1 MSLENVANNNSVLVR
16 SLQVQLHVAL
26 GIDHYR
32 FALRSQHVGSVRQ
45 TSKIKL
51 LEIHESLAGVF
62 PDARP
67 IALNTPRRES
77 VELSWQW
84 SDKFQTK
91 TEAVAGADYCW
102 HSRRTGS
109 IEFNFKQVSRVEQ
122 NSSVQN
128 HAALAHF
135 GAAAGNNRGGKTLRG
150 QDPDRHVDRHS
161 VPAPR
166 VWRIRHGTDHQ
177 SSAPPGSNYQGTAGG
192 RDRKHDTVMNS
203 RAMRPSK
210 YRSETARHGIP
221 NVG

>member
-77 VELSWQW
+77 VQLSWQLI
-84 SDKFQTK
+84 SQFPTQTK
-91 TEAVAGADYCW
+91 HLPSAD
-102 HSRRTGS
+102 
-109 IEFNFKQVSRVEQ
+109 
-122 NSSVQN
+122 SS
-128 HAALAHF
+128 
-135 GAAAGNNRGGKTLRG
+135 
-150 QDPDRHVDRHS
+150 
-161 VPAPR
+161 
-166 VWRIRHGTDHQ
+166 W
-177 SSAPPGSNYQGTAGG
+177 
-192 RDRKHDTVMNS
+192 
-203 RAMRPSK
+203 
-210 YRSETARHGIP
+210 
-221 NVG
+221 